1 MDAFKNLS
9 PQQVARLIQ
18 YAEAGDVEGQVD
30 GGQLHAEKNAPW
42 VNGAFTHLRFPSYQF
57 VPYPKTLYNAEWLR
71 ADEQY
76 RDALNRRI
84 RPGQEDDYREMLA
97 TASAARAAC
106 RVVVENAD
114 DEKALGAGWAE
125 TPQLA
130 REVQEQLDRAVA
142 RAAAESNY
150 DDRNLGSLAK
160 AEREAHDAASDG
172 HLVEV
177 PRTPIAAKGK
187 RND

>member
-18 YAEAGDVEGQVD
+18 YAEAGDVEGQID

-42 VNGAFTHLRFPSYQF
+42 VNGAFTHLRFPAWSF
-57 VPYPKTLYNAEWLR
+57 VPYPKVLYNAQWLR

-76 RDALNRRI
+76 RDALNRRV

-97 TASAARAAC
+97 NATTMRASC
-106 RVVVENAD
+106 RRIVENS
-114 DEKALGAGWAE
+114 DEEHALGAGWAE
-125 TPQLA
+125 TPALA
-130 REVQEQLDRAVA
+130 VAAQEQLDRAVA

-150 DDRNLGSLAK
+150 DDRNLSALAK
-160 AEREAHDAASDG
+160 AERDNADAVSEG

-177 PRTPIAAKGK
+177 PRTPLAPKGK
-187 RND
+187 RVE